1 MSRIPKLDVV
11 GILQEHGAILEGHY
25 RLPSGLHT
33 SKFVQPERV
42 LQFPNLAQKLA
53 KSLSA
58 QFPGEADVVVSS
70 GMGGLVLGQQ
80 VAHARKCRSIFF
92 ERLGGVMGLRPHFRL
107 QRNERVLVIED
118 VLMAGRSTG
127 ELIHTAAEH
136 GAKVMGVGAVVD
148 RSTGALS
155 LGVPVRALVTLPI
168 QVFPP
173 DQCDAC
179 RRRVALSTPYEN
191 GIGRRA

>member
-1 MSRIPKLDVV
+1 MSRSPKFDAV
-11 GILQEHGAILEGHY
+11 GVLQEHGAILEGHY

-42 LQFPNLAQKLA
+42 LQFPNLAQKIA
-53 KSLSA
+53 KALSA
-58 QFPGEADVVVSS
+58 HFPGAADVVVSS
-70 GMGGLVLGQQ
+70 GMGGLVLGQE
-80 VAHARKCRSIFF
+80 VARIRKCRSIFF

-107 QRNERVLVIED
+107 ERGERVLVIED

-127 ELIHTAAEH
+127 ELIHTAGEH
-136 GAKVMGVGAVVD
+136 GAKVIGVGAIID

-168 QVFPP
+168 PVWPP

-179 RRRVALSTPYEN
+179 RRKVPLSTPYEN
-191 GIGRRA
+191 GAGRRA